1 MKNCK
6 LCKLSQHC
14 NDLPAFCFIL
24 QYIIVLGVIGGASY
38 LFFQGG
44 LFG

>member
-6 LCKLSQHC
+6 LCKLSRHC

-24 QYIIVLGVIGGASY
+24 QNIIVLGVIGGASY
-38 LFFQGG
+38 LFFLGG
-44 LFG
+44 LFD